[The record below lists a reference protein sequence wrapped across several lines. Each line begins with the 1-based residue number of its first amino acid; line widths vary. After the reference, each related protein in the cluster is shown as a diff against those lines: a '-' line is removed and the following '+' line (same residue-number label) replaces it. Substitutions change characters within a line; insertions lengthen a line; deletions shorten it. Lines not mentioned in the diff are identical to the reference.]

1 MAMKMRNAFIAL
13 AVMLFTL
20 DSVVAKK
27 RDFDSSIFDKSSD
40 FMKGF
45 ETGILVR
52 SKKGDPE
59 KFGCKI
65 FHPEE
70 TSYLNN
76 IVDKARKSLMG
87 LKQMLP
93 SLNHDLLE
101 EIIDIVIETLMGISK
116 L

>member
-1 MAMKMRNAFIAL
+1 MRNAFIAL

-52 SKKGDPE
+52 SKKGDINE
-59 KFGCKI
+59 FGCSDKNQKI
-65 FHPEE
+65 D
-70 TSYLNN
+70 
-76 IVDKARKSLMG
+76 DKVHLTVNMVKQGINAARNMIPK
-87 LKQMLP
+87 
-93 SLNHDLLE
+93 E
-101 EIIDIVIETLMGISK
+101 
-116 L
+116 